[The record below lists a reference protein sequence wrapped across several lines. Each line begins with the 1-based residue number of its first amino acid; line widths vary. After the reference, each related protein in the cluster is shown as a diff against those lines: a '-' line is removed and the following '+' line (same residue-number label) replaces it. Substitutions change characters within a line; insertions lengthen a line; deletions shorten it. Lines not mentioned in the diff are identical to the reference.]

1 MVAGIHPRYGPSVD
15 RPGGPRVDDIDLTDL
30 DLFAQGF
37 PHEVFARHR
46 AEAPVWWHEPTAHT
60 PDGEGF
66 WSVATH
72 AETLAV
78 LHDPVTYS
86 SETGGDRTG
95 GGTLLQDLDVAGLV
109 LNMMDDPRHGR
120 IRRLVSTGLTPKRIV
135 RLEDELRRRTAVL
148 LDAVDAD
155 GGGVVDVVATIAS
168 ELPMQAICILLGV
181 PEGDRHGLWE
191 AVESGFDIKEGDGG
205 FGQVA
210 DVGDAAAL
218 AQGRLLTYG
227 AQLIEQKR
235 SDPADDLLSVVVH
248 ATLADEDPPQLSEIE
263 LWSFF
268 ALLFA
273 AGSETTRNA
282 IAGALLALAQHPDQ
296 LAALRADRSLLPTA
310 IEEGLRWTT
319 PSPSK
324 RRTATVDTELGGHAI
339 GRGDKVLVWEGSAN
353 RDELVF
359 ADAGSFDIARD
370 PNPHL
375 AFGHGVHHC
384 LGASL
389 ARLEMRVVLGALLD
403 RYDRIEQASDPEWT
417 RSNRHTGLR
426 RLDLTLA

>member
-1 MVAGIHPRYGPSVD
+1 MAEV
-15 RPGGPRVDDIDLTDL
+15 DLTDL
-30 DLFAQGF
+30 DLFRDGF
-37 PHEVFARHR
+37 PHEVFAQHR
-46 AEAPVWWHEPTAHT
+46 REAPVWWHEPTSHT

-72 AETLAV
+72 AEVLHV

-86 SETGGDRTG
+86 SETGGQRTG

-120 IRRLVSTGLTPKRIV
+120 IRRLVSTGLTPKRIL
-135 RLEDELRRRTAVL
+135 RLEDDLRRRTSLL
-148 LDAVDAD
+148 LDALEPGAD
-155 GGGVVDVVATIAS
+155 GSVTVEIVAALAA
-168 ELPMQAICILLGV
+168 ELPMQAICTLLGV
-181 PEGDRHGLWE
+181 PEGARHQLWE
-191 AVESGFDIKEGDGG
+191 AVESGFDIREGDEG

-210 DVGDAAAL
+210 DSSE
-218 AQGRLLTYG
+218 AQGRLLGYG
-227 AQLIEQKR
+227 AELIEAKR
-235 SDPADDLLSVVVH
+235 RAPGDDLLSVVVH
-248 ATLADEDPPQLSEIE
+248 ATLPDEDPPQLTELE

-282 IAGALLALAQHPDQ
+282 IAGGIVALADHPDQ
-296 LAALRADRSLLPTA
+296 QAAVRADRSLLASA
-310 IEEGLRWTT
+310 IEECLRWTT

-324 RRTATVDTELGGHAI
+324 RRTATVDAILGGHQVAA
-339 GRGDKVLVWEGSAN
+339 GQKVLVWEGSAN
-353 RDELVF
+353 RDETVF
-359 ADAGSFDIARD
+359 AQADRFDVRRD

-389 ARLEMRVVLGALLD
+389 ARLELRVVLGALLD
-403 RYDRIEQASDPEWT
+403 RFGEVELAGPPEWT

-426 RLDLTLA
+426 SVEVRLG

>member
-1 MVAGIHPRYGPSVD
+1 
-15 RPGGPRVDDIDLTDL
+15 VDDIDLTDL
-30 DLFAQGF
+30 DLFARGF

-46 AEAPVWWHEPTAHT
+46 AEAPVRWHEPTQHT

-78 LHDPVTYS
+78 LHDPATYS

-109 LNMMDDPRHGR
+109 LNMMDDPRHNR
-120 IRRLVSTGLTPKRIV
+120 IRRLVSTGLTPKRIL
-135 RLEDELRRRTAVL
+135 RLEDELRRRTSAL
-148 LDAVDAD
+148 LGGLGAEPGGPGATVDI
-155 GGGVVDVVATIAS
+155 VATVAS
-168 ELPMQAICILLGV
+168 ELPMQAICTLLGV
-181 PEGDRHGLWE
+181 PEGDRHDLWE
-191 AVESGFDIKEGDGG
+191 AVESGFDIREGDEG

-210 DVGDAAAL
+210 DTASE

-227 AQLIEQKR
+227 AELIAQKR
-235 SDPADDLLSVVVH
+235 ADPGDDLLSIVVH
-248 ATLADEDPPQLSEIE
+248 ATLPDEDPPQLTELE

-282 IAGALLALAQHPDQ
+282 IAGGLLALVQHPDQ
-296 LAALRADRSLLPTA
+296 LERLRADRSLLPSA
-310 IEEGLRWTT
+310 IEEVLRWTT

-324 RRTATVDTELGGHAI
+324 RRTATVAADLGGHRIAP
-339 GRGDKVLVWEGSAN
+339 GDKVLVWEGSAN
-353 RDELVF
+353 RDERAF
-359 ADAGSFDIARD
+359 DGAGRFDVGRS

-389 ARLEMRVVLGALLD
+389 ARLEMRVVFDAVLD
-403 RYDRIEQASDPEWT
+403 RYGRIEQAAEPEWT

-426 RLDLTLA
+426 RLDLTVA